1 MLRLFVPALFVAL
14 SACGADT
21 PPPATAASGAQ
32 LFRGAG
38 HEVRLRCGSERL
50 RARLRQGQVL
60 AQLGDGEATVLVPVD
75 GPRAGSGQAYSD
87 GRLTLYKLP
96 DSPAWA
102 LADGASG
109 AAQCRHEPAGDQ
121 GTGKSAIPAR

>member
-1 MLRLFVPALFVAL
+1 MKVLPVSALLVAL
-14 SACGADT
+14 SACGTET
-21 PPPATAASGAQ
+21 PPPQTPTSATQ

-60 AQLGDGEATVLVPVD
+60 AQIGDGEATVLVPVD
-75 GPRAGSGQAYSD
+75 DPRAASGQAYSD

-102 LADGASG
+102 LAGSASG
-109 AAQCRHEPAGDQ
+109 PTPCRHESAGD
-121 GTGKSAIPAR
+121 